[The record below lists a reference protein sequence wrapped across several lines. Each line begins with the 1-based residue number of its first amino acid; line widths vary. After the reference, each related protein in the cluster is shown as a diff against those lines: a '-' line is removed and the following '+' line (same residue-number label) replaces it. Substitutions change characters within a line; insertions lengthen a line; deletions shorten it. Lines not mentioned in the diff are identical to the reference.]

1 MKKRIFCI
9 FAILLVLSFPAC
21 ANQSSYIEKPA
32 DFYYCTSSISFES
45 EQGVIAS
52 EIRESALYQHDL
64 TALINYYMRGPSST
78 NLTSPFPTGSAV
90 LWINQNND
98 GIILVMNQ
106 QFSQLT
112 GINLSLACSCLSKTV
127 FSVLDTES
135 ITIRC
140 RESTLDGNETITM
153 TRDSI
158 LIQDKAR
165 TPLPAE

>member
-1 MKKRIFCI
+1 
-9 FAILLVLSFPAC
+9 
-21 ANQSSYIEKPA
+21 
-32 DFYYCTSSISFES
+32 
-45 EQGVIAS
+45 
-52 EIRESALYQHDL
+52 
-64 TALINYYMRGPSST
+64 MRGPSAT
-78 NLTSPFPTGSAV
+78 DLTSPFPTGSAV
-90 LWINQNND
+90 LWINQNDD